1 MQSGYLSC
9 QKGGEFVVK
18 RSTKRMDPRLQ
29 FSKWLARFGAI
40 IWGIYAFAILALVAY
55 RPEAAMAC
63 VWLTLIMTANKA
75 LDTVSY
81 TRNSTTEKIILGA
94 LERTQIELGLKG
106 VGKSGSET
114 NGGSEEKDEDR
125 TDEDEEEEGGNG

>member
-1 MQSGYLSC
+1 M
-9 QKGGEFVVK
+9 VK
-18 RSTKRMDPRLQ
+18 RIDPKQQ
-29 FSKWLARFGAI
+29 FSKWLARFGSI

-81 TRNSTTEKIILGA
+81 TKNSTTEKLILGF
-94 LERTQIELGLKG
+94 LDKTQMELSLKSATA
-106 VGKSGSET
+106 KHKT
-114 NGGSEEKDEDR
+114 EDSP
-125 TDEDEEEEGGNG
+125 TDDEEEEGNG